1 MIDTDMVLFCFL
13 NKKFIFIV
21 AGNTG
26 NNNLE
31 RTIST
36 GTLDYLIIIIIIIT
50 ILIVIIV
57 IIITSFKSQ
66 GYSVKHWCSISWRDC
81 KSTEIRK
88 TSNQMLLFEDR

>member
-36 GTLDYLIIIIIIIT
+36 GTLDYLIIIIIIIIIT

-66 GYSVKHWCSISWRDC
+66 GYSVKH
-81 KSTEIRK
+81 
-88 TSNQMLLFEDR
+88 